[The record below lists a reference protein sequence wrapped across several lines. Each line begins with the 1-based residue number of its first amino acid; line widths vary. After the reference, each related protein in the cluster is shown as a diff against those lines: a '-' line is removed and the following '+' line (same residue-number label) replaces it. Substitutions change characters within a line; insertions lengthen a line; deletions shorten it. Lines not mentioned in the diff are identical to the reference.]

1 MHLYE
6 KKGRYIIDFTDIPTR
21 RVEMPEIPVEERKKN
36 FREVETGFPEDVAV
50 AEAKRCLSC
59 RRCLGCA
66 LCWAECKPEAIDFDL
81 PDRDVDLHVDRIIL
95 TSGMERKT
103 APVSGNIDNKHMN
116 VVTDLQVERMLADTG
131 PTNGLVCRPQD
142 GEIPKKI
149 AFVQTFG
156 TTEEKTRDAALVFG
170 INEAIIAR
178 KRMDVVE
185 ISFISPELEAFKTS
199 HRNALEKVSG
209 IGFINGAVSSAA
221 EVGQN
226 KDIEVRYETDGA
238 EKSET
243 FGLVVLLTQPQL
255 PPSIADAAK
264 QLGLEVDYAS
274 FLGNRGEMVETDRA
288 GITLAQGMRS
298 L

>member
-1 MHLYE
+1 MHTYE
-6 KKGRYIIDFTDIPTR
+6 KKGRYIIDFEDIPSKR
-21 RVEMPEIPVEERKKN
+21 AEMPEIAVEDRKGN
-36 FREVETGFPEDVAV
+36 FKEVETGFAEDVAI

-66 LCWAECKPEAIDFDL
+66 LCWAECKPEAVNFDL
-81 PDRDVDLHVDRIIL
+81 PDKDVDLYVDKIIL
-95 TSGMERKT
+95 TSGMECKMARI
-103 APVSGNIDNKHMN
+103 SGNIDNKHMN

-131 PTNGLVCRPQD
+131 PSNGLILRPQD
-142 GEIPKKI
+142 GEIPRRI
-149 AFVQTFG
+149 AFVQTLG
-156 TTEEKTRDAALVFG
+156 TAGDKIRVATLIFG

-178 KRMDVVE
+178 RRMDNVE

-243 FGLVVLLTQPQL
+243 FGLVVLLTLPQL

-274 FLGNRGEMVETDRA
+274 FLGNRGEMVKTDKA
-288 GITLAQGMRS
+288 GITFSQDLWPS
-298 L
+298 